1 MSRNTRRLKLLA
13 LNCRGDI
20 NIVVAALILPILI
33 LVGLSAFDLIRVMV
47 NKQQLYGALENGY
60 DHLLTGL
67 GGAGLAH
74 KLHGR
79 DRCAVAPN
87 EISTIPAFDTGCN
100 LPCELSVPPTCTG
113 SGTLNWAGTPDAG
126 DAAIASIEE
135 DVSNSFGVFDMGQL
149 ADKDLTV
156 VIAAYDLVVNAEQGA
171 TAESSQTVVRR
182 VLLDRSDAGPYRDHV
197 NTDALIEAKFV
208 TPANIKA
215 GSIYGYFG
223 ANTPNATHMTVV
235 VIWAAYRVEH
245 YFSFPAWLRL
255 GIDPVDKDSEELIVD
270 PTALAA
276 SRKRETYISASMIRV
291 LPNNIRLDL

>member
-1 MSRNTRRLKLLA
+1 MV
-13 LNCRGDI
+13 NCRGDI
-20 NIVVAALILPILI
+20 NIIVAALILPILI

-67 GGAGLAH
+67 GGPGLAN

-79 DRCAVAPN
+79 DHCSVTPN
-87 EISTIPAFDTGCN
+87 RIPAFPAFNTFCN
-100 LPCELSVPPTCTG
+100 FPCELTSPPTCTG
-113 SGTLNWAGTPDAG
+113 AGTLDWGGSPAPG

-135 DVSNSFGVFDMGQL
+135 DVSNSFGVFDMGDL

-156 VIAAYDLVVNAEQGA
+156 VVAVYDLVVNADQGA
-171 TAESSQTVVRR
+171 TAETSQTVVARK
-182 VLLDRSDAGPYRDHV
+182 LLDRSDAGPYRDHV
-197 NTDALIEAKFV
+197 NTDSLIEAKFV

-223 ANTPNATHMTVV
+223 ANTPNATHTTVV
-235 VIWAAYRVEH
+235 VFWAAYRVEH
-245 YFSFPAWLRL
+245 FFSFPTWLRL
-255 GIDPVDKDSEELIVD
+255 GIDPVDKDTEELIVD
-270 PTALAA
+270 PTALAE